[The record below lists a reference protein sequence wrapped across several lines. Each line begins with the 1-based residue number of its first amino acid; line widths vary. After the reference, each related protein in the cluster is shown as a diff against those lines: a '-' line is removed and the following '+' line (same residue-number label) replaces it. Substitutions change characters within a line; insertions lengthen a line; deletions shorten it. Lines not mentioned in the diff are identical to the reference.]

1 MNKEFNYIEKYH
13 QMIHESMEGI
23 NKHAIEES
31 IDSVIEFVRLT
42 DHDKSELI
50 DFHDTTKLIGGES
63 YKYDVFD
70 NAHEALC
77 LEQWDISSIGSGA
90 ICGFVVDAMKHT
102 DNLVNRQ
109 FGVPQFLSLL
119 KNAEK
124 QNRQRYEE
132 ALYSVYFGADEE
144 MAFKK
149 AVDCF
154 GGKYPLIAFLF
165 FIKDRDR
172 FLPTSPDSFD
182 SIFESMGLGYK
193 MSARCSW
200 SNYCEFIAII
210 TYAQEYLTKSGVCS
224 HAVSLL
230 DAHSAIWLMHYTEYK
245 AWHNEEKDIN
255 TPMRPK
261 KKIRK
266 ADGTISFQCG
276 RCGYSFRQNDR
287 CPECG
292 QLVKV

>member
-1 MNKEFNYIEKYH
+1 MVNNYIKTYSQTVSKCMEDMNKRAIEK
-13 QMIHESMEGI
+13 G
-23 NKHAIEES
+23 
-31 IDSVIEFVRLT
+31 IDSVIEFVRHT

-63 YKYDVFD
+63 YKYVVFD
-70 NAHEALC
+70 KAHEALC

-90 ICGFVVDAMKHT
+90 ICGFVTDAMKHT

-132 ALYSVYFGADEE
+132 SLYSVYFGEDEE

-165 FIKDRDR
+165 FIKDRER

-210 TYAQEYLTKSGVCS
+210 TYAQEYITKSGVCS
-224 HAVSLL
+224 HDVSLL
-230 DAHSAIWLMHYTEYK
+230 DAHSAIWLMHYPEYI
-245 AWHNEEKDIN
+245 AWHNEAKDIN

-266 ADGTISFQCG
+266 ADGTISYQCG
-276 RCGYSFRQNDR
+276 RCGYSFR
-287 CPECG
+287 
-292 QLVKV
+292 

>member
-1 MNKEFNYIEKYH
+1 MVNNYIKTYR
-13 QMIHESMEGI
+13 QAVTIYMEGV
-23 NKHAIEES
+23 NKRAIGKS
-31 IDSVIEFVRLT
+31 IDSVIEFVRYT

-70 NAHEALC
+70 KAHEALC

-90 ICGFVVDAMKHT
+90 ICGFVADAMKHT
-102 DNLVNRQ
+102 GNLVNRQ
-109 FGVPQFLSLL
+109 FGVPQFMSLL

-132 ALYSVYFGADEE
+132 ALYSVYFGEDEE

-154 GGKYPLIAFLF
+154 GGKYPLIAFFF

-193 MSARCSW
+193 MSSRCSW
-200 SNYCEFIAII
+200 SNYCEFISII

-224 HAVSLL
+224 HDVSLL
-230 DAHSAIWLMHYTEYK
+230 DAHSAIWLMHYPEYK
-245 AWHNEEKDIN
+245 AWYSETKDIN
-255 TPMRPK
+255 TPMKPK

-266 ADGTISFQCG
+266 ADGTNSYQCG
-276 RCGYSFRQNDR
+276 RCDYFFRQSDR

-292 QLVKV
+292 QLVKK